1 MIGFASW
8 RPFAA
13 LVGISLLA
21 GCVQEQA
28 PQAAAPQP
36 APVAAAPHTSSYA
49 IYFDTNRSNINA
61 SGEAT
66 IESIA
71 AAVRNSSAS
80 RVEIVGKADTVGKSN
95 ANMKLSQE
103 RAAEV
108 RDALVKTGQVPPA
121 SIETSWTGE
130 TRLPVPTANHVA
142 EARNRVVEVV
152 VQTVPPATAAAP
164 AQPPEGWGSP
174 NTPGSAGC
182 YNAPHAS
189 CGN

>member
-1 MIGFASW
+1 MVEFASW
-8 RPFAA
+8 RLLAA
-13 LVGISLLA
+13 FVGISLLA

-28 PQAAAPQP
+28 PQAAAPQA

-49 IYFDTNRSNINA
+49 VYFDTNRATINA
-61 SGEAT
+61 NAEAT
-66 IESIA
+66 IENIA
-71 AAVRNSSAS
+71 TAARNGSAA
-80 RVEIVGKADTVGKSN
+80 RVTIVGKADTVGKAN

-108 RDALVKTGQVPPA
+108 RGALVRAGLPSS
-121 SIETSWTGE
+121 SIATSWTGE
-130 TRLPVPTANHVA
+130 TQLPVSTANNVA

-152 VQTVPPATAAAP
+152 VQTMPPATAAAP

-174 NTPGSAGC
+174 NTPSSAGC
-182 YNAPHAS
+182 YNAPTAS